1 MNCKICGLPIT
12 LKSWYKYNGILKT
25 CSKICKDKLIGLSNS
40 GKQRSEEIK
49 QNLRGEN
56 NPRFGKP
63 AWNRKEHNYLP
74 YFCDC
79 GCLEICNHG
88 KRYVSGHNF
97 QGRNIENNPWKF
109 YKNRHK
115 NGNPGAEKSKELWT
129 DREWRNIQVKKIFD
143 ASHIRPNFKEKFLDS
158 IIQLVR
164 PSEFQYVGD
173 GKVIIEGKCPDW
185 INVNGKKQIIEF
197 FGKRWH
203 KPEDEEIRSI
213 YFAKYGYETLVVWE
227 SEIKDL
233 DILKEK
239 IRSFA

>member
-1 MNCKICGLPIT
+1 
-12 LKSWYKYNGILKT
+12 
-25 CSKICKDKLIGLSNS
+25 
-40 GKQRSEEIK
+40 
-49 QNLRGEN
+49 
-56 NPRFGKP
+56 
-63 AWNRKEHNYLP
+63 
-74 YFCDC
+74 
-79 GCLEICNHG
+79 
-88 KRYVSGHNF
+88 
-97 QGRNIENNPWKF
+97 
-109 YKNRHK
+109 
-115 NGNPGAEKSKELWT
+115 
-129 DREWRNIQVKKIFD
+129 
-143 ASHIRPNFKEKFLDS
+143 LDS